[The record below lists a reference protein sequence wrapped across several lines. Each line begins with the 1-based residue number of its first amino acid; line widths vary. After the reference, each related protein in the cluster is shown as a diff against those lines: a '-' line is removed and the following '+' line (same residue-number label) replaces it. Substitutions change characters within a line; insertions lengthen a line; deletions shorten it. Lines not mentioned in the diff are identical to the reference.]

1 MPQVPGTKGFTIRRR
16 TGRGRDPSMAEDSI
30 VIKGARVHNLKDVSV
45 QLPRNKMIVITG
57 VSGSGKSS
65 LAFDTLYAEGQR
77 RYVESLSAYARQFI
91 GLMQKPDVD
100 LIEGLSPAI
109 AIDQKSASKNPRST
123 VGTLTEIYD
132 YLRLLFARVG
142 VPYCPTDNIP
152 ITRQSPQEIVERLLA
167 DYPGRT
173 VALLAP
179 AVEGRK
185 GEYRKLIEDVQRKGF
200 ESYRIDGTE
209 YSVDDPVPAIDKK
222 RKHTIEL
229 VVDKLAVSQ
238 EERTRLFDS
247 VELALKEGNGVV
259 RVMDLATGKLDFFSS
274 TFACPICGWSMPEI
288 EPRLFSFNSP
298 YGACPTCT
306 GLGFQLE
313 PDTDMIIDRDKSL
326 AEGAIQIPG
335 FLAASTFSKDFVVQ
349 ALQYRGYDP
358 NQKVRDL
365 PAAAMDILLH
375 GDRERI
381 PVHWEDE
388 KGADHVFRFHWEG
401 LINLLARRY
410 EETSSDAMKEEYE
423 RFMLQKECPACHGRR
438 LKPEALA
445 VKLDGLNISQVTDMS
460 VDQCARFFAA
470 LPDHLT
476 TSQRTIARQVLR
488 EIGER
493 LKFILDVGLGYLTL
507 SRASATLAGGEA
519 QRLRLATQVG
529 SKLVGVLY
537 VLDEPSIGLH
547 PRDNERLL
555 GTLRELRDLG
565 NTLVIV
571 EHDEET
577 IRTADYVVD
586 VGPGAGEHGGTIVAA
601 GSVQDIIAEP
611 TSLTGQYLTG
621 RLSVPLPAV
630 RRQPNGEHLV
640 MTGAT
645 EHNLKHVD
653 VDIPLHMFTCI
664 TGVSGSGK
672 STLINDC
679 LYRAVARELYHA
691 KDVPGRYEK
700 LTGVQYVD
708 RVIVV
713 DQTPIGRTPRSNP
726 ATYTGLFTPIREVF
740 ARMPEAKVRG
750 YLPGR
755 FSFNVKGGRCEACEG
770 NGFTRVEM
778 QFLPDVYVPCEV
790 CHGARFNSETLE
802 VRYKGKSIADVLE
815 MSVEEA
821 LRFFDAYPRLKHML
835 QLLDAVGLGYI
846 RLGQSAVTLSG
857 GEAQR
862 VKLASELGRRTG
874 GRTLYILDEPTT
886 GLHFADVEKLVGVL
900 QELTD
905 KGNTV
910 VVIEHNLEVIKNA
923 DWVIDLGPEGGDGGG
938 RIVATGTPEQIARN
952 PSSLTGL
959 FLKDKVH

>member
-1 MPQVPGTKGFTIRRR
+1 
-16 TGRGRDPSMAEDSI
+16 MAEESI
-30 VIKGARVHNLKDVSV
+30 FIKGARVHNLKDVSV
-45 QLPRNKMIVITG
+45 RLPRNKIIVITG

-132 YLRLLFARVG
+132 YLRLLFARAG
-142 VPYCPTDNIP
+142 VPYCPNHNIP
-152 ITRQSPQEIVERLLA
+152 ITKQSPQEIVEHVLA
-167 DYPGRT
+167 EYKGRT

-200 ESYRIDGTE
+200 ENYRVDGTE
-209 YSVDDPVPAIDKK
+209 YSVDDPIPSIDKK

-229 VVDKLAVSQ
+229 IVDKLLVTAD
-238 EERTRLFDS
+238 ERTRLFDS
-247 VELALKEGNGVV
+247 VELALKEGNSVLKV
-259 RVMDLATGKLDFFSS
+259 LDLATGKLDFFSS
-274 TFACPICGWSMPEI
+274 TFACPICGYSIQEI

-313 PDTDMIIDRDKSL
+313 PDIDMIVDRDKSL

-349 ALQYRGYDP
+349 ALRFRGYDP
-358 NQKVRDL
+358 DQKVRDL
-365 PAAAMDILLH
+365 PPGAMEIVLH
-375 GDRERI
+375 GDKERI
-381 PVHWEDE
+381 PVHWED
-388 KGADHVFRFHWEG
+388 GAGLDHVYKFHWEG

-410 EETSSDAMKEEYE
+410 EETTSDAMKEEYE
-423 RFMLQKECPACHGRR
+423 RFMLQKDCPTCHGRR

-445 VKLDGLNISQVTDMS
+445 VKLAGLNISEVTDMS
-460 VDQCARFFAA
+460 VDQASQYVAQ
-470 LPDHLT
+470 LPGT
-476 TSQRTIARQVLR
+476 MTETQRTIAKQVLR
-488 EIGER
+488 EINER

-555 GTLRELRDLG
+555 STLRELRDLG

-577 IRTADYVVD
+577 IRTADYLVD
-586 VGPGAGEHGGTIVAA
+586 VGPGAGEHGGRIVAA
-601 GSVQDIIAEP
+601 GSLADIIAEP

-621 RLSVPLPAV
+621 KLSVPLPKT
-630 RRQPNGEHLV
+630 RRKPNGEHLLI
-640 MTGAT
+640 TGAT
-645 EHNLKHVD
+645 EHNLKNID
-653 VDIPLHMFTCI
+653 ADIPLHMFTCI

-679 LYRAVARELYHA
+679 LYKGLARELYHA
-691 KDVPGRYEK
+691 KDQPGHYEK
-700 LTGVQYVD
+700 LTGVGYID

-713 DQTPIGRTPRSNP
+713 DQGAIGRTPRSNP

-750 YLPGR
+750 YQPGR

-770 NGFTRVEM
+770 NGFTKVEM

-821 LRFFDAYPRLKHML
+821 LQFFDAHARLKHML
-835 QLLDAVGLGYI
+835 KLLDAVGLGYI

-862 VKLASELGRRTG
+862 IKLASELGKRTAG
-874 GRTLYILDEPTT
+874 KTLYILDEPTT

-900 QELTD
+900 QELTN

-910 VVIEHNLEVIKNA
+910 IVIEHNLEVIKNA
-923 DWVIDLGPEGGDGGG
+923 DWVIDLGPEGGDKGG
-938 RIVATGTPEQIARN
+938 RIIATGTPEEIARN
-952 PSSLTGL
+952 PDSLTGQ
-959 FLKDKVH
+959 FLAPKVLRAQR

>member
-1 MPQVPGTKGFTIRRR
+1 
-16 TGRGRDPSMAEDSI
+16 MAEDSI

-109 AIDQKSASKNPRST
+109 AIDQKSAGKNPRST

-142 VPYCPTDNIP
+142 VPYCPNDNIP
-152 ITRQSPQEIVERLLA
+152 ITKQSPQEIVERLLA
-167 DYPGRT
+167 DYAGRT

-200 ESYRIDGTE
+200 ESYRVDGAE

-229 VVDKLAVSQ
+229 VVDKLVIS
-238 EERTRLFDS
+238 EDERTRLFDS
-247 VELALKEGNGVV
+247 VELALKEGNSVV
-259 RVMDLATGKLDFFSS
+259 RVLDLATGKLDFFSS

-410 EETSSDAMKEEYE
+410 EETGSDAMKEEYE
-423 RFMLQKECPACHGRR
+423 RFMLQKECPTCHGRR

-445 VKLDGLNISQVTDMS
+445 VKLDGLNISEVTDMS
-460 VDQCARFFAA
+460 VDQCAQFFAG

-476 TSQRTIARQVLR
+476 ASQRTIAKQVLR

-555 GTLRELRDLG
+555 STLRELRDLG

-611 TSLTGQYLTG
+611 ASLTGQYLTG

-653 VDIPLHMFTCI
+653 VDIPLHMFTCV

-679 LYRAVARELYHA
+679 LYRAMARELYHA
-691 KDVPGRYEK
+691 KDAPGRYEK

-802 VRYKGKSIADVLE
+802 VKYKGKSIADVLE

-821 LRFFDAYPRLKHML
+821 LQFFDAYPRLKHML
-835 QLLDAVGLGYI
+835 RLLDAVGLGYI

-923 DWVIDLGPEGGDGGG
+923 DWVIDLGPEGGDKGG

-952 PSSLTGL
+952 PASLTGR
-959 FLKDKVH
+959 FVKDKVR

>member
-1 MPQVPGTKGFTIRRR
+1 M
-16 TGRGRDPSMAEDSI
+16 SEDSI
-30 VIKGARVHNLKDVSV
+30 LIKGARVHNLKNISV
-45 QLPRNKMIVITG
+45 RLPRSKLIVITG

-132 YLRLLFARVG
+132 YLRLLFARAG
-142 VPYCPTDNIP
+142 VPFCPDHDIP
-152 ITRQSPQEIVERLLA
+152 ITKQSPQEIVEHLLA
-167 DYPGRT
+167 EYQGRT

-200 ESYRIDGTE
+200 EKYRVDGVE
-209 YSVDDPVPAIDKK
+209 YSVDDPVPKMEK
-222 RKHTIEL
+222 NRKHTIEL
-229 VVDKLAVSQ
+229 VVDKLQVSADD
-238 EERTRLFDS
+238 RSRLFDS
-247 VELALKEGNGVV
+247 VELALKEGNGVLKV
-259 RVMDLATGKLDFFSS
+259 LDTASDKLDFFSS
-274 TFACPICGWSMPEI
+274 TFACPICGYSIQEV
-288 EPRLFSFNSP
+288 EPRMFSFNSP
-298 YGACPTCT
+298 YGACPACT

-313 PDTDMIIDRDKSL
+313 PDVAMIIDREKSL
-326 AEGAIQIPG
+326 GEGAIQLPG

-349 ALQYRGYDP
+349 ALRYRGFDP
-358 NQKVRDL
+358 DVKVRDL
-365 PAAAMDILLH
+365 PPAAMDIVLH
-375 GDRERI
+375 GEKDRI
-381 PVHWEDE
+381 PVHWADAE
-388 KGADHVFRFHWEG
+388 GADHIYKFHWEG
-401 LINLLARRY
+401 LIGLLARRY
-410 EETSSDAMKEEYE
+410 AETTSEAMKEEYE
-423 RFMLQKECPACHGRR
+423 RFMLQRECPVCYGRR

-445 VKLDGLNISQVTDMS
+445 VKLAGLNISQVTDMS
-460 VDQCARFFAA
+460 VEQAA
-470 LPDHLT
+470 QYVGGLPDRMT
-476 TSQRTIARQVLR
+476 ETQRTISKQVLR
-488 EIGER
+488 EIRER

-555 GTLRELRDLG
+555 DTLRELRDLG
-565 NTLVIV
+565 NTLVVV

-577 IRTADYVVD
+577 IRTADFVVD
-586 VGPGAGEHGGTIVAA
+586 VGPGAGEHGGQIVAA

-621 RLSVPLPAV
+621 KLSVPLPAA
-630 RRQPNGEHLV
+630 RRAPNGQKLV
-640 MTGAT
+640 ITGAT
-645 EHNLKHVD
+645 EHNLKNVD
-653 VDIPLHMFTCI
+653 VEFPLHLFTAI

-679 LYRAVARELYHA
+679 LFKGVARELYRA
-691 KDVPGRYEK
+691 KDQPGHYASLSGIEHI
-700 LTGVQYVD
+700 D

-713 DQTPIGRTPRSNP
+713 DQSPIGRTPRSNP

-740 ARMPEAKVRG
+740 SRLPDAKLRG
-750 YLPGR
+750 YQPGR

-770 NGFTRVEM
+770 NGFTKVEM

-802 VRYKGKSIADVLE
+802 VRYKGKSVADVLE
-815 MSVEEA
+815 MSVEQGVQ
-821 LRFFDAYPRLKHML
+821 FFDAHARLKHML
-835 QLLDAVGLGYI
+835 NLLDAVGLGYI

-862 VKLASELGRRTG
+862 IKLAAELGKRTG

-900 QELTD
+900 QDLTN

-910 VVIEHNLEVIKNA
+910 IVIEHNLEVVKNA
-923 DWVIDLGPEGGDGGG
+923 DWVIDLGPEGGDKGG
-938 RIVATGTPEQIARN
+938 RIIATGTPEQIAGN
-952 PSSLTGL
+952 PESLTGQ
-959 FLKDKVH
+959 FLKGKILRD

>member
-1 MPQVPGTKGFTIRRR
+1 
-16 TGRGRDPSMAEDSI
+16 MAEESI
-30 VIKGARVHNLKDVSV
+30 FIKGARVHNLKDVSV
-45 QLPRNKMIVITG
+45 RLPRNKIIVITG

-109 AIDQKSASKNPRST
+109 AIDQRSASKNPRST

-132 YLRLLFARVG
+132 YLRLLFARAG
-142 VPYCPTDNIP
+142 VPYCPNHDIP
-152 ITRQSPQEIVERLLA
+152 ITKQSPQEIVEHLLGE
-167 DYPGRT
+167 YTGRT

-200 ESYRIDGTE
+200 ESYRVDGAE
-209 YSVDDPVPAIDKK
+209 YSVDDPVPSIDKK
-222 RKHTIEL
+222 RNHTIEL
-229 VVDKLAVSQ
+229 IVDKLLVTAD
-238 EERTRLFDS
+238 ERTRLFDS
-247 VELALKEGNGVV
+247 VELALKEGSDVLKV
-259 RVMDLATGKLDFFSS
+259 LDLATGNLDFFSS
-274 TFACPICGWSMPEI
+274 TFACPICGYSIQEI

-313 PDTDMIIDRDKSL
+313 PDIDMIIDHDKSL

-349 ALQYRGYDP
+349 ALRFRGYDP
-358 NQKVRDL
+358 DQKVRDL
-365 PAAAMDILLH
+365 PAGAMDIVLH
-375 GDRERI
+375 GEKERI
-381 PVHWEDE
+381 PVHWEDGE
-388 KGADHVFRFHWEG
+388 GADHVYKFHWEG

-410 EETSSDAMKEEYE
+410 EETNSDAMKDEYE
-423 RFMLQKECPACHGRR
+423 RFMLQRECPTCHGRR

-445 VKLDGLNISQVTDMS
+445 VKLAGLNISEVTDMS
-460 VDQCARFFAA
+460 VDQASQVAA
-470 LPDHLT
+470 QLPAT
-476 TSQRTIARQVLR
+476 MTETQRTIAKQVLR
-488 EIGER
+488 EINER

-555 GTLRELRDLG
+555 STLRELRDLG

-577 IRTADYVVD
+577 IRTADYLVD
-586 VGPGAGEHGGTIVAA
+586 VGPGAGEHGGRIVAA
-601 GSVQDIIAEP
+601 GSLADIIAEP

-621 RLSVPLPAV
+621 KLSVPLPKS
-630 RRQPNGEHLV
+630 RRTPNGEHLLIK
-640 MTGAT
+640 GAT
-645 EHNLKHVD
+645 EHNLKNVD
-653 VDIPLHMFTCI
+653 ADIPLHMFTCI

-679 LYRAVARELYHA
+679 LYKGLARELYHA
-691 KDVPGRYEK
+691 KDQPGHYEK
-700 LTGVQYVD
+700 LTGVEHID

-713 DQTPIGRTPRSNP
+713 DQAPIGRTPRSNP
-726 ATYTGLFTPIREVF
+726 ATYTGLFTPIREVY

-750 YLPGR
+750 YQPGR

-770 NGFTRVEM
+770 NGFTKVEM

-790 CHGARFNSETLE
+790 CHSARFNSETLE
-802 VRYKGKSIADVLE
+802 VRYKGKSVADVLE

-821 LRFFDAYPRLKHML
+821 LHFFEAHARLKHML
-835 QLLDAVGLGYI
+835 KLLDAVGLGYI

-862 VKLASELGRRTG
+862 IKLAAELGKRTA

-900 QELTD
+900 QELTN

-910 VVIEHNLEVIKNA
+910 IVIEHNLDVIKNA
-923 DWVIDLGPEGGDGGG
+923 DWVIDLGPEGGDRGG
-938 RIVATGTPEQIARN
+938 RIIATGTPEEIACN
-952 PSSLTGL
+952 PDSLTGQ
-959 FLKDKVH
+959 FLKDKVLRADW

>member
-1 MPQVPGTKGFTIRRR
+1 MT
-16 TGRGRDPSMAEDSI
+16 EDSI
-30 VIKGARVHNLKDVSV
+30 FIKGARVHNLKNINVR
-45 QLPRNKMIVITG
+45 LPRNKLIVITG

-132 YLRLLFARVG
+132 YLRLLFARAG
-142 VPYCPTDNIP
+142 VPCCPVHDIP
-152 ITRQSPQEIVERLLA
+152 ITKQSPQEIVEHILA
-167 DYPGRT
+167 EYGGSS

-179 AVEGRK
+179 VVEGRK
-185 GEYRKLIEDVQRKGF
+185 GEYRKLIEDVHRKGF
-200 ESYRIDGTE
+200 ESYRVDGTE
-209 YSVDDPVPAIDKK
+209 YSVDDPVPAMDKN

-229 VVDKLAVSQ
+229 IVDRIVVDPG
-238 EERTRLFDS
+238 ERTRLFDS
-247 VELALKEGNGVV
+247 VELTLKEGNDVLKLL
-259 RVMDLATGKLDFFSS
+259 DLATGKLDFFSS
-274 TFACPICGWSMPEI
+274 AFACPICGYSIQEV

-313 PDTDMIIDRDKSL
+313 PDMDMIIDRDRSL
-326 AEGAIQIPG
+326 VEGAIQIPG

-349 ALQYRGYDP
+349 ALRYRGYDGE
-358 NQKVRDL
+358 QKVRDL
-365 PAAAMDILLH
+365 PPGAMDIILH

-381 PVHWEDE
+381 PVHWEDAE
-388 KGADHVFRFHWEG
+388 GADHVFKYHWEG

-410 EETSSDAMKEEYE
+410 EETTSEAMKEEYE
-423 RFMLQKECPACHGRR
+423 RFMLQRECPSCHGRR

-445 VKLDGLNISQVTDMS
+445 VKLAGLNISEVTDMS
-460 VDQCARFFAA
+460 VDQAAAFFAG
-470 LPDHLT
+470 LPGRMT
-476 TSQRTIARQVLR
+476 EAQRTIGKQVLR
-488 EIGER
+488 EINER

-555 GTLRELRDLG
+555 ATLRELRDLG
-565 NTLVIV
+565 NTLVVV

-577 IRTADYVVD
+577 IRSADYVVD
-586 VGPGAGEHGGTIVAA
+586 VGPGAGEYGGHIVAE
-601 GSVQDIIAEP
+601 GSVEDVIAEP
-611 TSLTGQYLTG
+611 ASLTGQYLTG
-621 RLSVPLPAV
+621 KLSVPLPVA
-630 RRQPNGEHLV
+630 RRTPNGEHLV
-640 MTGAT
+640 LTGAT

-653 VDIPLHMFTCI
+653 ADIPLHMFTCV

-679 LYRAVARELYHA
+679 LYKGLARTLYRA
-691 KDVPGRYEK
+691 KDQPGRYER
-700 LTGVQYVD
+700 LTGVEHID
-708 RVIVV
+708 RVVVV

-726 ATYTGLFTPIREVF
+726 ATYTGLFGSIREIY
-740 ARMPEAKVRG
+740 ARMPEARARG
-750 YLPGR
+750 YQPGR

-770 NGFTRVEM
+770 NGFTKVEM

-802 VRYKGKSIADVLE
+802 VRYKGKSVADVLE

-821 LRFFDAYPRLKHML
+821 LHFFDAHVRLKHML
-835 QLLDAVGLGYI
+835 NLLNAVGLGYI

-862 VKLASELGRRTG
+862 VKLASELGKRTAG
-874 GRTLYILDEPTT
+874 KTLYILDEPTT
-886 GLHFADVEKLVGVL
+886 GLHFADVERLVGVL

-923 DWVIDLGPEGGDGGG
+923 DWVIDLGPEGGDKGG

-952 PSSLTGL
+952 PDSLTGR
-959 FLKDKVH
+959 FLKGKVR

>member
-1 MPQVPGTKGFTIRRR
+1 
-16 TGRGRDPSMAEDSI
+16 MAEESI
-30 VIKGARVHNLKDVSV
+30 FIKGARVNNLKNVSIR
-45 QLPRNKMIVITG
+45 LPRNKLIVITG

-132 YLRLLFARVG
+132 YLRLLFARAG
-142 VPYCPTDNIP
+142 VPYCPEHDIP
-152 ITRQSPQEIVERLLA
+152 ITKQSPQEIVEHILA
-167 DYPGRT
+167 EYAGRSI
-173 VALLAP
+173 ALLAP

-200 ESYRIDGTE
+200 ESYRVDGTE
-209 YSVDDPVPAIDKK
+209 YSVDDPVPRMEKN
-222 RKHTIEL
+222 RKHTIE
-229 VVDKLAVSQ
+229 VIVDRLTVSAD
-238 EERTRLFDS
+238 EHTRLFDS
-247 VELALKEGNGVV
+247 VELALKEGNDVLKV
-259 RVMDLATGKLDFFSS
+259 LDLATGKLDFFSS
-274 TFACPICGWSMPEI
+274 AFACPICGYSIQEV

-313 PDTDMIIDRDKSL
+313 PDVDMIVDRSMSI

-335 FLAASTFSKDFVVQ
+335 FLAASTFSKDFLVQ
-349 ALQYRGYDP
+349 ALRFRGYDP
-358 NQKVRDL
+358 DQKVCDL
-365 PAAAMDILLH
+365 PEGAMEIVLH
-375 GDRERI
+375 GDKERI
-381 PVHWEDE
+381 PVHWEDAE
-388 KGADHVFRFHWEG
+388 GNDHVFRFHWEG

-410 EETSSDAMKEEYE
+410 EETGSEAMKEEYE

-445 VKLDGLNISQVTDMS
+445 VKLAGCNISQVTDMS
-460 VDQCARFFAA
+460 VDQAAAFFAG
-470 LPDHLT
+470 LPET
-476 TSQRTIARQVLR
+476 MTETQRTISRQVLR
-488 EIGER
+488 EINER

-547 PRDNERLL
+547 PRDNKRLL
-555 GTLRELRDLG
+555 ATLRELRDLG
-565 NTLVIV
+565 NTLVVV

-586 VGPGAGEHGGTIVAA
+586 VGPGAGEHGGHIVAA
-601 GSVQDIIAEP
+601 GSVADIIAEP
-611 TSLTGQYLTG
+611 ASLTGHYLTG
-621 RLSVPLPAV
+621 KLSVPLPAV
-630 RRQPNGEHLV
+630 RRKPNGEHLTI
-640 MTGAT
+640 TGVT
-645 EHNLKHVD
+645 EHNLKHID
-653 VDIPLHMFTCI
+653 ADIPLHMFTCV

-679 LYRAVARELYHA
+679 LYKGLARELYHA
-691 KDVPGRYEK
+691 KDQPGHYEK
-700 LTGVQYVD
+700 LTGVEHID
-708 RVIVV
+708 RVIAV

-740 ARMPEAKVRG
+740 SRMPDAKVRG
-750 YLPGR
+750 YQPGR

-770 NGFTRVEM
+770 NGFTKVEM

-802 VRYKGKSIADVLE
+802 VKYKGKSIADVLE

-821 LRFFDAYPRLKHML
+821 LHFFDAHARLKYML
-835 QLLDAVGLGYI
+835 KLLDAVGLGYI

-862 VKLASELGRRTG
+862 IKLAAELGRRG
-874 GRTLYILDEPTT
+874 AGRTLYILDEPTT
-886 GLHFADVEKLVGVL
+886 GLHFADVEKLVSVL
-900 QELTD
+900 QELTS

-923 DWVIDLGPEGGDGGG
+923 DWVIDLGPEGGDKGG
-938 RIVATGTPEQIARN
+938 RIVAEGTPEQIARS
-952 PSSLTGL
+952 PQSLTGQ
-959 FLKDKVH
+959 FLKEKVHLPS

>member
-1 MPQVPGTKGFTIRRR
+1 
-16 TGRGRDPSMAEDSI
+16 MAEESI
-30 VIKGARVHNLKDVSV
+30 FIKGARVHNLKDVSV
-45 QLPRNKMIVITG
+45 RLPRNKIIVITG

-132 YLRLLFARVG
+132 YLRLLFARAG
-142 VPYCPTDNIP
+142 VPYCPNHDIP
-152 ITRQSPQEIVERLLA
+152 ITKQSPQEIVEHVLA
-167 DYPGRT
+167 EYKGHT

-185 GEYRKLIEDVQRKGF
+185 GEYHKLIEDVQRKGF
-200 ESYRIDGTE
+200 ESYRIDGKE
-209 YSVDDPVPAIDKK
+209 YSVDDPVPGIDKK

-229 VVDKLAVSQ
+229 IVDKLLVTAD
-238 EERTRLFDS
+238 ERTRLFDS
-247 VELALKEGNGVV
+247 VELALKEGNSVLKV
-259 RVMDLATGKLDFFSS
+259 LDLATGKLDFFSS
-274 TFACPICGWSMPEI
+274 TFACPICGYSIQEI

-349 ALQYRGYDP
+349 ALRFRGYDP
-358 NQKVRDL
+358 DQKVRDL
-365 PAAAMDILLH
+365 PAGAMDIVLH
-375 GDRERI
+375 GDKERI
-381 PVHWEDE
+381 PVHWEDGE
-388 KGADHVFRFHWEG
+388 GADHVYKFHWEG
-401 LINLLARRY
+401 
-410 EETSSDAMKEEYE
+410 
-423 RFMLQKECPACHGRR
+423 
-438 LKPEALA
+438 PEALA
-445 VKLDGLNISQVTDMS
+445 VKLAGLDITQVTDMS
-460 VDQCARFFAA
+460 VDQAAEFFAH
-470 LPDHLT
+470 LPET
-476 TSQRTIARQVLR
+476 MSEAQRTIAKQVLR
-488 EIGER
+488 EINER

-555 GTLRELRDLG
+555 STLRELRDLG

-577 IRTADYVVD
+577 IRTADYLVD
-586 VGPGAGEHGGTIVAA
+586 VGPGAGEHGGRIVAA
-601 GSVQDIIAEP
+601 GSLADIIAEP

-621 RLSVPLPAV
+621 KLSVPLPTT
-630 RRQPNGEHLV
+630 RRKPNGEHLFI
-640 MTGAT
+640 TGAT
-645 EHNLKHVD
+645 EHNLKNID
-653 VDIPLHMFTCI
+653 ADIPLHMFTCI

-679 LYRAVARELYHA
+679 LYKGLARELYHA
-691 KDVPGRYEK
+691 KDQPGHYEK
-700 LTGVQYVD
+700 LTGVGYID

-713 DQTPIGRTPRSNP
+713 DQGAIGRTPRSNP
-726 ATYTGLFTPIREVF
+726 ATYTGLFTPIREVY
-740 ARMPEAKVRG
+740 ARMPEAKMRG
-750 YLPGR
+750 YQPGR

-770 NGFTRVEM
+770 NGFTKVEM
-778 QFLPDVYVPCEV
+778 QFLPDVYVPCDV

-802 VRYKGKSIADVLE
+802 VKYKGKSIADVLE

-821 LRFFDAYPRLKHML
+821 LHFFDAHARLKHML
-835 QLLDAVGLGYI
+835 KLLDAVGLGYI

-862 VKLASELGRRTG
+862 IKLAAELGKRTAG
-874 GRTLYILDEPTT
+874 KTLYILDEPTT

-900 QELTD
+900 QELTS

-910 VVIEHNLEVIKNA
+910 IVIEHNLEVIKNA
-923 DWVIDLGPEGGDGGG
+923 DWVIDLGPEGGDKGG
-938 RIVATGTPEQIARN
+938 RIIATGTPEEIARN
-952 PSSLTGL
+952 PDSLTGQ
-959 FLKDKVH
+959 FLAPKVLRAQR

>member
-1 MPQVPGTKGFTIRRR
+1 
-16 TGRGRDPSMAEDSI
+16 MAEDSI

-167 DYPGRT
+167 DYAGRT

-445 VKLDGLNISQVTDMS
+445 VKLDGLNISEVADMS

-621 RLSVPLPAV
+621 KLSVPLPAV

-700 LTGVQYVD
+700 LAGVQYVD

-952 PSSLTGL
+952 PASLTGL

>member
-1 MPQVPGTKGFTIRRR
+1 
-16 TGRGRDPSMAEDSI
+16 MAEESI
-30 VIKGARVHNLKDVSV
+30 FIKGARVNNLKNVSIR
-45 QLPRNKMIVITG
+45 LPRNKLIVITG

-132 YLRLLFARVG
+132 YLRLLFARAG
-142 VPYCPTDNIP
+142 VPYCPDHDIP
-152 ITRQSPQEIVERLLA
+152 ITKQSPQEIVDHILA
-167 DYPGRT
+167 EYAGRSI
-173 VALLAP
+173 ALLAP

-200 ESYRIDGTE
+200 ESYRVDGTE
-209 YSVDDPVPAIDKK
+209 YSVDDPVPRMEKN

-229 VVDKLAVSQ
+229 IVDRLTVSAD
-238 EERTRLFDS
+238 EHTRLFDS
-247 VELALKEGNGVV
+247 VELALKEGNDVLKV
-259 RVMDLATGKLDFFSS
+259 LDLATGKLDFFSS
-274 TFACPICGWSMPEI
+274 AFACPICGYSIQEV

-313 PDTDMIIDRDKSL
+313 PDVDTIVDRSMSI

-335 FLAASTFSKDFVVQ
+335 FLAASTFSKDFLVQ
-349 ALQYRGYDP
+349 ALRFRGYDP
-358 NQKVRDL
+358 DQKVCDL
-365 PAAAMDILLH
+365 PEGAMEIVLH
-375 GDRERI
+375 GDKERI
-381 PVHWEDE
+381 PVHWEDAE
-388 KGADHVFRFHWEG
+388 GNDHVFRFHWEG

-410 EETSSDAMKEEYE
+410 EETGSEAMKEEYE

-445 VKLDGLNISQVTDMS
+445 VKLAGCNISQVTDMS
-460 VDQCARFFAA
+460 VDQAAAFFAG
-470 LPDHLT
+470 LPDT
-476 TSQRTIARQVLR
+476 MTETQRTISRQVLR
-488 EIGER
+488 EINER

-547 PRDNERLL
+547 PRDNKRLL
-555 GTLRELRDLG
+555 ATLRELRDLG
-565 NTLVIV
+565 NTLVVV

-586 VGPGAGEHGGTIVAA
+586 VGPGAGEHGGHIVAA
-601 GSVQDIIAEP
+601 GSVADIIAEP
-611 TSLTGQYLTG
+611 ASLTGQYLTG
-621 RLSVPLPAV
+621 KLSVPLPAV
-630 RRQPNGEHLV
+630 RRKPNGEHLTI
-640 MTGAT
+640 TGVT
-645 EHNLKHVD
+645 EHNLKHID
-653 VDIPLHMFTCI
+653 ANIPLHMFTCV

-679 LYRAVARELYHA
+679 LYKGLARELYHA
-691 KDVPGRYEK
+691 KDQPGHYEK
-700 LTGVQYVD
+700 LTGVVHID
-708 RVIVV
+708 RVIAV

-740 ARMPEAKVRG
+740 SRMPDAKVRG
-750 YLPGR
+750 YQPGR

-770 NGFTRVEM
+770 NGFTKVEM

-802 VRYKGKSIADVLE
+802 VKYKGKSIADVLE

-821 LRFFDAYPRLKHML
+821 LHFFDAHARLKYML
-835 QLLDAVGLGYI
+835 KLLDAVGLGYI

-862 VKLASELGRRTG
+862 IKLAAELGRRG
-874 GRTLYILDEPTT
+874 AGRTLYILDEPTT
-886 GLHFADVEKLVGVL
+886 GLHFADVEKLVSVL
-900 QELTD
+900 QELTS

-923 DWVIDLGPEGGDGGG
+923 DWVIDLGPEGGDKGG
-938 RIVATGTPEQIARN
+938 RIVAEGTPEQIARS
-952 PSSLTGL
+952 PQSLTGQ
-959 FLKDKVH
+959 FLKEKVHLPS

>member
-1 MPQVPGTKGFTIRRR
+1 
-16 TGRGRDPSMAEDSI
+16 MAEESI
-30 VIKGARVHNLKDVSV
+30 FIKGARVHNLKDVSV
-45 QLPRNKMIVITG
+45 RLPRNKMIVITG

-132 YLRLLFARVG
+132 YLRLLFARAG
-142 VPYCPTDNIP
+142 VPYCPTHNIP
-152 ITRQSPQEIVERLLA
+152 ITKQSPQEIVEQVLA
-167 DYPGRT
+167 EYAGHT

-179 AVEGRK
+179 AIEGRK

-200 ESYRIDGTE
+200 ESYRVDGTE
-209 YSVDDPVPAIDKK
+209 HSVDDPVPAIDKK

-229 VVDKLAVSQ
+229 IVDKLLISA

-247 VELALKEGNGVV
+247 VELALKEGGSVLKV
-259 RVMDLATGKLDFFSS
+259 LDLATGKLDFFSS
-274 TFACPICGWSMPEI
+274 TFACPICGYSIPEI

-313 PDTDMIIDRDKSL
+313 PDIDMIVDQDKSL
-326 AEGAIQIPG
+326 SEGAIQIPG

-349 ALQYRGYDP
+349 ALRFRGYDP
-358 NQKVRDL
+358 DQKVRDL
-365 PAAAMDILLH
+365 PPGAMDIVLH
-375 GDRERI
+375 GDKERI
-381 PVHWEDE
+381 PLHWEDGE
-388 KGADHVFRFHWEG
+388 GLDHVYRFHWEG

-423 RFMLQKECPACHGRR
+423 RFMVQKQCPTCHGRR

-445 VKLDGLNISQVTDMS
+445 VKLAGLDISEVTDMS
-460 VDQCARFFAA
+460 VDQAAQFFAE
-470 LPDHLT
+470 LPDHMT
-476 TSQRTIARQVLR
+476 ETQRTIAKQVLR
-488 EIGER
+488 EINER

-555 GTLRELRDLG
+555 STLRELRDLG

-577 IRTADYVVD
+577 IRTADYLVD

-601 GSVQDIIAEP
+601 GSLADIIAEP

-621 RLSVPLPAV
+621 KLSVPLPKS
-630 RRQPNGEHLV
+630 RRKPNGEHLL

-645 EHNLKHVD
+645 EHNLKNID

-679 LYRAVARELYHA
+679 LYKGLARELYHA
-691 KDVPGRYEK
+691 KDAPGHYDR
-700 LTGVQYVD
+700 LTGIENID

-713 DQTPIGRTPRSNP
+713 DQAPIGRTPRSNP

-740 ARMPEAKVRG
+740 ARMPEAKLRG

-755 FSFNVKGGRCEACEG
+755 FSFNVRGGRCEACEG
-770 NGFTRVEM
+770 NGFTKVEM

-802 VRYKGKSIADVLE
+802 VKFKGKSIADVLE

-821 LRFFDAYPRLKHML
+821 LHFFDAHARLKHML
-835 QLLDAVGLGYI
+835 KLLDAVGLGYI

-862 VKLASELGRRTG
+862 IKLAAELGKRTA

-900 QELTD
+900 QELTN

-910 VVIEHNLEVIKNA
+910 IVIEHNLEVIKNA
-923 DWVIDLGPEGGDGGG
+923 DWVIDLGPEGGDKGG
-938 RIVATGTPEQIARN
+938 RIVATGTPEQIALN
-952 PSSLTGL
+952 PDSLTGQ
-959 FLKDKVH
+959 FLKDKVR

>member
-1 MPQVPGTKGFTIRRR
+1 
-16 TGRGRDPSMAEDSI
+16 MAEESI
-30 VIKGARVHNLKDVSV
+30 FIKGARVHNLKDVSLR
-45 QLPRNKMIVITG
+45 LPRNKLIVITG

-132 YLRLLFARVG
+132 YLRLLFARAG
-142 VPYCPTDNIP
+142 VPYCPNHDIP
-152 ITRQSPQEIVERLLA
+152 ITKQSPQEIVEHVLA
-167 DYPGRT
+167 ECGGRT

-200 ESYRIDGTE
+200 ESYRVDGALH
-209 YSVDDPVPAIDKK
+209 SVDDPMPKMEK
-222 RKHTIEL
+222 NRKHTIEL
-229 VVDKLAVSQ
+229 VVDRLLVSAD
-238 EERTRLFDS
+238 ERTRLFDS
-247 VELALKEGNGVV
+247 VELALKEGNDVLKV
-259 RVMDLATGKLDFFSS
+259 LDLASGKLDFFSS
-274 TFACPICGWSMPEI
+274 TFACPICGYSIQEV

-313 PDTDMIIDRDKSL
+313 PDIDMIVDRDKSV

-335 FLAASTFSKDFVVQ
+335 FLAASTFSKDFLVQ
-349 ALQYRGYDP
+349 ALEFRGYDP

-365 PAAAMDILLH
+365 PLGAMEIVLR
-375 GDRERI
+375 GDKERI
-381 PVHWEDE
+381 PVHWEDGE
-388 KGADHVFRFHWEG
+388 GNDHVFKFHWEG

-410 EETSSDAMKEEYE
+410 EETNSDAMKEEYE
-423 RFMLQKECPACHGRR
+423 RFMLQKECPTCHGRR

-445 VKLDGLNISQVTDMS
+445 VKLAGLNITQVTDMS
-460 VDQCARFFAA
+460 VDQASAFFAG
-470 LPDHLT
+470 LPGT
-476 TSQRTIARQVLR
+476 MTETQRTISKQVLR
-488 EIGER
+488 EINER

-555 GTLRELRDLG
+555 ATLRELRDLG
-565 NTLVIV
+565 NTLVVV
-571 EHDEET
+571 EHDEQT

-586 VGPGAGEHGGTIVAA
+586 VGPGAGEHGGRIVAA
-601 GSVQDIIAEP
+601 GSVADIIAEP

-621 RLSVPLPAV
+621 KLSVPLPAT
-630 RRQPNGEHLV
+630 RRKPNGEHLV
-640 MTGAT
+640 IRGAT
-645 EHNLKHVD
+645 EHNLKNVD

-679 LYRAVARELYHA
+679 LYKGLARELYHA
-691 KDVPGRYEK
+691 KDAPGHYEK
-700 LTGVQYVD
+700 LTGVENID

-713 DQTPIGRTPRSNP
+713 DQTAIGRTPRSNP
-726 ATYTGLFTPIREVF
+726 ATYTGLFTPIREVYS
-740 ARMPEAKVRG
+740 RMPDAKIRG
-750 YLPGR
+750 YQPGR

-770 NGFTRVEM
+770 NGFTKVEM

-802 VRYKGKSIADVLE
+802 VKYKGKSIADVLE

-821 LRFFDAYPRLKHML
+821 LQFFDAHARLKHML
-835 QLLDAVGLGYI
+835 KLLDAVGLGYI

-862 VKLASELGRRTG
+862 IKLASELGKRTA

-900 QELTD
+900 QELTN

-910 VVIEHNLEVIKNA
+910 IVIEHNLDVIKNA
-923 DWVIDLGPEGGDGGG
+923 DWVIDLGPEGGDKGG
-938 RIVATGTPEQIARN
+938 RIVAIGTPEQIARN
-952 PSSLTGL
+952 PDSLTGQ
-959 FLKDKVH
+959 FLKDKVR

>member
-1 MPQVPGTKGFTIRRR
+1 
-16 TGRGRDPSMAEDSI
+16 MAEDSI

-45 QLPRNKMIVITG
+45 QLPRNKMIVVTG

-142 VPYCPTDNIP
+142 VPYCPNDNIP
-152 ITRQSPQEIVERLLA
+152 ITKQSPQEIVERLLA
-167 DYPGRT
+167 DYAGRT

-200 ESYRIDGTE
+200 ESYRVDGKE

-229 VVDKLAVSQ
+229 VVDKLVVSE

-247 VELALKEGNGVV
+247 VELALKEGNSVV

-313 PDTDMIIDRDKSL
+313 PDTDMIIDRDKSV

-335 FLAASTFSKDFVVQ
+335 FLAASTFSKDWVVQ
-349 ALQYRGYDP
+349 ALQYHGYDP

-401 LINLLARRY
+401 LINVLARRY

-423 RFMLQKECPACHGRR
+423 RFMLQKECPTCHGRR

-445 VKLDGLNISQVTDMS
+445 VKLDGLNISEVTDMS
-460 VDQCARFFAA
+460 VDQCAQFFAG

-476 TSQRTIARQVLR
+476 TSQRTIAKQVLR

-493 LKFILDVGLGYLTL
+493 LKFILDVGAGYLTL

-555 GTLRELRDLG
+555 STLRELRDLG

-621 RLSVPLPAV
+621 KLSVPLPAV

-726 ATYTGLFTPIREVF
+726 ATYTGLFTPS
-740 ARMPEAKVRG
+740 ARCSHACPR
-750 YLPGR
+750 P
-755 FSFNVKGGRCEACEG
+755 RCGATC
-770 NGFTRVEM
+770 
-778 QFLPDVYVPCEV
+778 PD
-790 CHGARFNSETLE
+790 A
-802 VRYKGKSIADVLE
+802 
-815 MSVEEA
+815 
-821 LRFFDAYPRLKHML
+821 
-835 QLLDAVGLGYI
+835 
-846 RLGQSAVTLSG
+846 SAST
-857 GEAQR
+857 
-862 VKLASELGRRTG
+862 
-874 GRTLYILDEPTT
+874 
-886 GLHFADVEKLVGVL
+886 
-900 QELTD
+900 
-905 KGNTV
+905 
-910 VVIEHNLEVIKNA
+910 
-923 DWVIDLGPEGGDGGG
+923 
-938 RIVATGTPEQIARN
+938 
-952 PSSLTGL
+952 
-959 FLKDKVH
+959 

>member
-1 MPQVPGTKGFTIRRR
+1 
-16 TGRGRDPSMAEDSI
+16 MAEDSI

-109 AIDQKSASKNPRST
+109 AIDQKAASKNPRST

-167 DYPGRT
+167 DYAGRT

-445 VKLDGLNISQVTDMS
+445 VKLDGLNISEVADMS

-476 TSQRTIARQVLR
+476 TSQRTIARLVLR

-621 RLSVPLPAV
+621 KLSVPLPAV

-952 PSSLTGL
+952 PASLTGL

>member
-1 MPQVPGTKGFTIRRR
+1 
-16 TGRGRDPSMAEDSI
+16 MAEDSI
-30 VIKGARVHNLKDVSV
+30 LIKGARVHNLQNVSV
-45 QLPRNKMIVITG
+45 RLPRNKMIVVTG

-132 YLRLLFARVG
+132 YLRLLFARAG
-142 VPYCPTDNIP
+142 VPCCPTHNIP
-152 ITRQSPQEIVERLLA
+152 ITKQSPQEIVDHLTAE
-167 DYPGRT
+167 YMGRSI
-173 VALLAP
+173 ALLAP
-179 AVEGRK
+179 AIEGRK
-185 GEYRKLIEDVQRKGF
+185 GEYHKLIEEIQRKGF
-200 ESYRIDGTE
+200 ESYRVDGIE
-209 YSVDDPVPAIDKK
+209 HSVDDPAPRMEKN

-229 VVDKLAVSQ
+229 VVDKLVVSS
-238 EERTRLFDS
+238 EEHARLFDS
-247 VELALKEGNGVV
+247 VELALKEGNDVLKV
-259 RVMDLATGKLDFFSS
+259 LDLETGKLDFFSS
-274 TFACPICGWSMPEI
+274 KFACPICGYSIQEI

-313 PDTDMIIDRDKSL
+313 PDIDMIVDRDKSL
-326 AEGAIQIPG
+326 EEGAIKIPG
-335 FLAASTFSKDFVVQ
+335 FLAASAFSKDFVIQ
-349 ALQYRGYDP
+349 DLQYRGFDP
-358 NQKVRDL
+358 TQKVRDL
-365 PAAAMDILLH
+365 PAGAKELILH
-375 GDRERI
+375 GDTERV
-381 PVHWEDE
+381 PAHWQDE
-388 KGADHVFRFHWEG
+388 SGNDHTFRFHWEG

-410 EETSSDAMKEEYE
+410 EETTSDAMKEEYE
-423 RFMLQKECPACHGRR
+423 RFMVQKECPTCHGRR

-445 VKLDGLNISQVTDMS
+445 VKLAGLDISQVTDMS
-460 VDQCARFFAA
+460 VAQASQFFAD
-470 LPDHLT
+470 LPGVMT
-476 TSQRTIARQVLR
+476 ETQRTISKQVLR
-488 EIGER
+488 EICDR
-493 LKFILDVGLGYLTL
+493 LKFINDVGLGYLTL

-555 GTLRELRDLG
+555 STLKELRDLG
-565 NTLVIV
+565 NTLIVV

-577 IRTADYVVD
+577 IRSADYIVD
-586 VGPGAGEHGGTIVAA
+586 VGPGAGEHGGRIVAT
-601 GSVQDIIAEP
+601 GSVDDIIAEP
-611 TSLTGQYLTG
+611 TSLTGQYLSG
-621 RLSVPLPAV
+621 KLSVPLPGK
-630 RRQPNGEHLV
+630 RRKANGERLTI
-640 MTGAT
+640 TGAT
-645 EHNLKHVD
+645 DHNLKNINVTF
-653 VDIPLHMFTCI
+653 PLHLFTCI

-679 LYRAVARELYHA
+679 LYKGLARELYHSREQ
-691 KDVPGRYEK
+691 PGHFDK
-700 LTGVQYVD
+700 LTGVEHID

-726 ATYTGLFTPIREVF
+726 ATYTGLFTPIREIF
-740 ARMPEAKVRG
+740 SRMPEAKLRG
-750 YLPGR
+750 YQPGR

-770 NGFTRVEM
+770 NGFTKVEM

-821 LRFFDAYPRLKHML
+821 LQFFDAHVRLKYML
-835 QLLDAVGLGYI
+835 NLLNAVGLGYI

-862 VKLASELGRRTG
+862 IKLASELGKRTA

-886 GLHFADVEKLVGVL
+886 GLHFADVERLVNVL
-900 QELTD
+900 QELTN

-910 VVIEHNLEVIKNA
+910 IVIEHNLEVIKNA

-938 RIVATGTPEQIARN
+938 RVIATGTPEQIARN
-952 PSSLTGL
+952 PDSITGR
-959 FLKDKVH
+959 FLRDKVH

>member
-1 MPQVPGTKGFTIRRR
+1 
-16 TGRGRDPSMAEDSI
+16 MAEESI

-45 QLPRNKMIVITG
+45 RLPRNKLIVITG

-132 YLRLLFARVG
+132 YLRLLFARAG
-142 VPYCPTDNIP
+142 VPYCPDHDIP
-152 ITRQSPQEIVERLLA
+152 ITKQSPQEIVDHLLA
-167 DYPGRT
+167 AYDGRDI
-173 VALLAP
+173 ALLAP
-179 AVEGRK
+179 AIEGRK
-185 GEYRKLIEDVQRKGF
+185 GEYRKLIEAIQRKGF
-200 ESYRIDGTE
+200 ESYRVDGVE
-209 YSVDDPVPAIDKK
+209 YSVDNPPPKMEK
-222 RKHTIEL
+222 NRKHTIEL
-229 VVDKLAVSQ
+229 IVDRLAVSPD
-238 EERTRLFDS
+238 ERTRLFDS
-247 VELALKEGNGVV
+247 VELALKEGNEVLKV
-259 RVMDLATGKLDFFSS
+259 LDLATGKLDFFSS
-274 TFACPICGWSMPEI
+274 TFACPICGYSIQEV

-313 PDTDMIIDRDKSL
+313 PDVDMIVDKDKSI
-326 AEGAIQIPG
+326 AEGAIKIPG
-335 FLAASTFSKDFVVQ
+335 FLAASTFSKDFLVQ
-349 ALQYRGYDP
+349 ALQFRGYDP
-358 NQKVRDL
+358 DQKVRDL
-365 PAAAMDILLH
+365 PAAAMEIVLH
-375 GDRERI
+375 GEKERI
-381 PVHWEDE
+381 PVHWEDNE
-388 KGADHVFRFHWEG
+388 GVDHVFRYHWEG

-410 EETSSDAMKEEYE
+410 EETTSDAMKEEYE
-423 RFMLQKECPACHGRR
+423 RFMLQKECPSCHGRR

-445 VKLDGLNISQVTDMS
+445 VKLGGLNISEVTDMS
-460 VDQCARFFAA
+460 VDQAAVFFAG
-470 LPDHLT
+470 LPGT
-476 TSQRTIARQVLR
+476 MTETQKTISKQVLR
-488 EIGER
+488 EINER

-555 GTLRELRDLG
+555 ATLRELRDLG
-565 NTLVIV
+565 NTLVVV

-586 VGPGAGEHGGTIVAA
+586 VGPGAGEHGGHIVAA
-601 GSVQDIIAEP
+601 GSVADIIAEP
-611 TSLTGQYLTG
+611 SSLTGQYLTG
-621 RLSVPLPAV
+621 KLSVPLPLV
-630 RRQPNGEHLV
+630 RRKPGGQHLV
-640 MTGAT
+640 LTGAT
-645 EHNLKHVD
+645 EHNLKNISVD
-653 VDIPLHMFTCI
+653 LPLHMFTCI

-679 LYRAVARELYHA
+679 LYKGLARELYHA
-691 KDVPGRYEK
+691 KDQPGHYDK
-700 LTGVQYVD
+700 LTGVENID

-726 ATYTGLFTPIREVF
+726 ATYTGLFTPIREVYS
-740 ARMPEAKVRG
+740 RMPDARTRG
-750 YLPGR
+750 YQPGR

-770 NGFTRVEM
+770 NGFTKVEM

-802 VRYKGKSIADVLE
+802 VKYKGKSIADVLE

-821 LRFFDAYPRLKHML
+821 LHFFDAHARLKHML
-835 QLLDAVGLGYI
+835 KLLDAVGLGYI

-862 VKLASELGRRTG
+862 VKLAAELGKRTAG
-874 GRTLYILDEPTT
+874 KTLYILDEPTT

-900 QELTD
+900 QELTN

-910 VVIEHNLEVIKNA
+910 IVIEHNLDVIKNA
-923 DWVIDLGPEGGDGGG
+923 DWVIDLGPEGGDKGG
-938 RIVATGTPEQIARN
+938 RVVATGTPEDIARN
-952 PSSLTGL
+952 PDSLTGQ
-959 FLKDKVH
+959 FLKDKVN

>member
-1 MPQVPGTKGFTIRRR
+1 
-16 TGRGRDPSMAEDSI
+16 MAEESI
-30 VIKGARVHNLKDVSV
+30 FIKGARVHNLKDVSV
-45 QLPRNKMIVITG
+45 RLPRNKIIVITG

-109 AIDQKSASKNPRST
+109 AIDQRSASKNPRST

-132 YLRLLFARVG
+132 YLRLLFARAG
-142 VPYCPTDNIP
+142 VPYCPNHDIP
-152 ITRQSPQEIVERLLA
+152 ITKQSPQEIVEHLLA
-167 DYPGRT
+167 EYTGRT

-185 GEYRKLIEDVQRKGF
+185 GEYHKLIEDVQRKGF
-200 ESYRIDGTE
+200 ESYRVDGTE
-209 YSVDDPVPAIDKK
+209 YSVDDPVPSIDKK

-229 VVDKLAVSQ
+229 IVDKLLVTAD
-238 EERTRLFDS
+238 ERTRLFDS
-247 VELALKEGNGVV
+247 VELALKEGSDVLKV
-259 RVMDLATGKLDFFSS
+259 LDLATGKLDFFSS
-274 TFACPICGWSMPEI
+274 TFACPICGYSIQEI

-298 YGACPTCT
+298 YGACSTCT

-313 PDTDMIIDRDKSL
+313 PDIDMIIDHDKSL

-349 ALQYRGYDP
+349 ALRFRGYDP
-358 NQKVRDL
+358 DQKVRDL
-365 PAAAMDILLH
+365 PAGAMDIVLH
-375 GDRERI
+375 GEKERI
-381 PVHWEDE
+381 PVHWEDGE
-388 KGADHVFRFHWEG
+388 GADHVYKFHWEG

-410 EETSSDAMKEEYE
+410 EETNSDAMKDEYE
-423 RFMLQKECPACHGRR
+423 RFMMQKECPTCHGRR

-445 VKLDGLNISQVTDMS
+445 VKLASLDISEVTDMS
-460 VDQCARFFAA
+460 VDQASQFVAR
-470 LPDHLT
+470 LPAT
-476 TSQRTIARQVLR
+476 MTETQRTIAKQVLR
-488 EIGER
+488 EISER

-555 GTLRELRDLG
+555 STLRELRDLG

-577 IRTADYVVD
+577 IRTADFIVD
-586 VGPGAGEHGGTIVAA
+586 VGPGAGEHGGRIVAV
-601 GSVQDIIAEP
+601 GSLADIIAEP

-621 RLSVPLPAV
+621 KLSVPLPKT
-630 RRQPNGEHLV
+630 RRTPNGEHLII
-640 MTGAT
+640 TGAT
-645 EHNLKHVD
+645 EHNLKNVD
-653 VDIPLHMFTCI
+653 VDIPLHMFICI

-679 LYRAVARELYHA
+679 LYRGLARELYHA
-691 KDVPGRYEK
+691 KDPPGHYEK
-700 LTGVQYVD
+700 LTGVEHVD

-713 DQTPIGRTPRSNP
+713 DQAPIGRTPRSNP

-750 YLPGR
+750 YQPGR
-755 FSFNVKGGRCEACEG
+755 FSFNVRGGRCEACEG
-770 NGFTRVEM
+770 NGFTKVEM

-802 VRYKGKSIADVLE
+802 VRYKGKSIADMLE

-821 LRFFDAYPRLKHML
+821 LCFFDAHARLKHML
-835 QLLDAVGLGYI
+835 KLLDAVGLGYI

-862 VKLASELGRRTG
+862 IKLAAELGKRTAG
-874 GRTLYILDEPTT
+874 KTLYILDEPTT

-900 QELTD
+900 QELTN

-910 VVIEHNLEVIKNA
+910 IVIEHNLDVVKNA
-923 DWVIDLGPEGGDGGG
+923 DWVIDLGPEGGDKGG
-938 RIVATGTPEQIARN
+938 RIIATGTPEQIAGN
-952 PSSLTGL
+952 PDSLTGQ

>member
-1 MPQVPGTKGFTIRRR
+1 
-16 TGRGRDPSMAEDSI
+16 MAEDSI

-109 AIDQKSASKNPRST
+109 AIDQKSAGKNPRST

-142 VPYCPTDNIP
+142 VPYCPNDNIP
-152 ITRQSPQEIVERLLA
+152 ITKQSPQEIVERLLA
-167 DYPGRT
+167 DYAGRT

-185 GEYRKLIEDVQRKGF
+185 GEYRKLIEDVRRKGF
-200 ESYRIDGTE
+200 ESYRVDGTE

-229 VVDKLAVSQ
+229 VVDKLVVSQ

-247 VELALKEGNGVV
+247 VELALREGNSVV
-259 RVMDLATGKLDFFSS
+259 RVLDLATGKLDFFSS
-274 TFACPICGWSMPEI
+274 TFACPICGWSMSEI

-410 EETSSDAMKEEYE
+410 EETGSDAMKEEYE
-423 RFMLQKECPACHGRR
+423 RFMLQKECPTCHGKR

-445 VKLDGLNISQVTDMS
+445 VKLDGLDISLVADMS
-460 VDQCARFFAA
+460 VDQAAQFFAG

-476 TSQRTIARQVLR
+476 ASQRAIAKQVLR
-488 EIGER
+488 EISER

-555 GTLRELRDLG
+555 STLRELRDLG

-601 GSVQDIIAEP
+601 GSVQDIIAAP
-611 TSLTGQYLTG
+611 ASLTGQYLAG

-640 MTGAT
+640 MTGAA

-653 VDIPLHMFTCI
+653 VDIPLHMFTCV

-679 LYRAVARELYHA
+679 LYRAMARELYHA
-691 KDVPGRYEK
+691 KDAPGRYEK
-700 LTGVQYVD
+700 LTGLQYVD

-770 NGFTRVEM
+770 NGFTKVEM

-802 VRYKGKSIADVLE
+802 VKYKGKSIADVLE

-821 LRFFDAYPRLKHML
+821 LQFFDAYPRLKHML
-835 QLLDAVGLGYI
+835 RLLDAVGLGYI

-900 QELTD
+900 QGLTD

-923 DWVIDLGPEGGDGGG
+923 DWVIDLGPEGGDKGGS
-938 RIVATGTPEQIARN
+938 IVATGTPEQIARN
-952 PSSLTGL
+952 PASLTGR
-959 FLKDKVH
+959 FLKEKVR

>member
-1 MPQVPGTKGFTIRRR
+1 
-16 TGRGRDPSMAEDSI
+16 MAEDSI

-142 VPYCPTDNIP
+142 VPYCPNDNIP

-167 DYPGRT
+167 DYAGRT

-200 ESYRIDGTE
+200 ESYRVDGKE
-209 YSVDDPVPAIDKK
+209 YSVEDPAPAIDKK

-229 VVDKLAVSQ
+229 VVDKLVVSE

-247 VELALKEGNGVV
+247 VELALKEGNSVV

-313 PDTDMIIDRDKSL
+313 PDTDMIIDRDKSV

-335 FLAASTFSKDFVVQ
+335 FLAASTFSKDWVVQ
-349 ALQYRGYDP
+349 ALQYHGYDP
-358 NQKVRDL
+358 SQKVRDL

-423 RFMLQKECPACHGRR
+423 RFMLQKECPTCHGRR

-445 VKLDGLNISQVTDMS
+445 VKLDGLNISEVTDMS
-460 VDQCARFFAA
+460 VDQCAHFFAG
-470 LPDHLT
+470 LPEHLT
-476 TSQRTIARQVLR
+476 TSQRTIAKQVLR

-555 GTLRELRDLG
+555 STLRELRDLG

-621 RLSVPLPAV
+621 KLSVPLPAA

-691 KDVPGRYEK
+691 KDAPGRFEK

-750 YLPGR
+750 YQPGR

-802 VRYKGKSIADVLE
+802 VKYKGKSIADVLE

-821 LRFFDAYPRLKHML
+821 LHFFDAYPRLKHML

-923 DWVIDLGPEGGDGGG
+923 DWVIDLGPEGGDKGG

-952 PSSLTGL
+952 PASLTGR
-959 FLKDKVH
+959 FLKEKVQ